1 MEETMIQIFIQLT
14 QDLDKLNRLN
24 AATTSTKG
32 RNIKDLSRFGEN

>member
-1 MEETMIQIFIQLT
+1 MEGTMIQIFIQLT

-24 AATTSTKG
+24 AATTSTIV